1 MMARHLPENIGESDE
16 SAAYES
22 DASTNADSDVDSF
35 SYDVAYI
42 QIRVPIESR
51 PYDVAY
57 IHVPRE
63 ADESAEAMRLMNLR
77 IKLWQ
82 DKADESVAG

>member
-42 QIRVPIESR
+42 QIRVPR
-51 PYDVAY
+51 
-57 IHVPRE
+57 
-63 ADESAEAMRLMNLR
+63 
-77 IKLWQ
+77 Q
-82 DKADESVAG
+82 DKADESHESREARSVRRER